1 MKLSKLKEN
10 PLNPRILKDDRFKK
24 LCKSIRNFPKMM
36 ELRPI
41 VIDENNIIQGGN
53 QRFKALKELGYTE
66 IPDIW
71 VKQGKEF
78 TSEQWR
84 EFMIRDNV
92 NFGEFDLDILANEWS
107 EPVEDWG
114 VEPPKSKDISQE
126 NEDIFEEQEQDIP
139 TQMVEDCI
147 YPSNNAYD
155 IPNLI
160 IEKQALN
167 LILPMAPWGADSRL
181 RRDVSTYHFY
191 VDDYRF
197 EALFKDPVK
206 LLTSGCKQIVEPNL
220 SLYDTTPIA
229 YGLHMI
235 YKKRWLS
242 RYLQECNIKVYAD
255 LNVSKKFYEFNQ
267 MGIPE
272 GYNAFS
278 TRGYSDRLE
287 YLKMEIEIARKIS
300 GLDIPNLIVYGGGAK
315 VKEVCIKSNLIYV
328 EQFINDK

>member
-1 MKLSKLKEN
+1 MKLSNLKEN
-10 PLNPRILKDDRFKK
+10 PLNPRILKDDRLKK

-66 IPDIW
+66 IPDNW
-71 VKQGKEF
+71 VKQGNEF
-78 TSEQWR
+78 TPEQWR

-92 NFGEFDLDILANEWS
+92 NFGEFDWDILANEWS

-114 VEPPKSKDISQE
+114 VEPPKAKGEIQE
-126 NEDIFEEQEQDIP
+126 KEDSYEEQENISEK
-139 TQMVEDCI
+139 MVEDCI
-147 YPSNNAYD
+147 YPSNNLYD
-155 IPNLI
+155 IPTLLL
-160 IEKQALN
+160 EKQALN
-167 LILPMAPWGADSRL
+167 IIVPMAPWGADSRL
-181 RRDVSTYHFY
+181 RRDVATYHFY

-220 SLYDTTPIA
+220 SLYDTTPLA
-229 YGLHMI
+229 YGLHLI

-300 GLDIPNLIVYGGGAK
+300 GVNTPNLIVYGGGAK
-315 VKEVCIKSNLIYV
+315 VKEVCVKNNLLYV